1 MIQDDPRE
9 EAAIGQCHSA
19 VAKPGRY
26 SGVLTAEQKTI
37 RLDQIVSQISQ
48 QSKNHSLSIFFS

>member
-26 SGVLTAEQKTI
+26 SAVLTAEQKTI

-48 QSKNHSLSIFFS
+48 QSKNHSL